1 MDNPEYYLRS
11 ITRKLALLKS
21 IKRLTIQDRE
31 IIAKII
37 DTDIPFLRKSIKDN
51 ADKPTKTPE

>member
-31 IIAKII
+31 IIAEII

-51 ADKPTKTPE
+51 ADKLTKTT